1 LAKRWEI
8 LDSAHISDGLL
19 ELRRRDEGDFL
30 ITIDGRVLMNS
41 LANRSECVLSELACA
56 AIKNR
61 NAPRVLIGGLGMGC
75 TLKAALDVLPATA
88 SIKVAEFNEVIIG
101 WCKGPLAS
109 LTDSAVSD
117 KRVSVVIED
126 VSLVIMKAAAEGDA
140 GRFDA
145 IILDLYEGP
154 FESDGG
160 KGEAFYGDSAL
171 ELAHAALVPGGVFAV
186 WSEDPDKS
194 FERRLKNAGFS
205 FEKQRPGKGGL
216 RHLVYIARRLERAGA
231 SRAAGKGGRSHAV
244 RRGGRGSKQ

>member
-1 LAKRWEI
+1 MAKRWEI
-8 LDSAHISDGLL
+8 IDRVESPDGLL
-19 ELRRRDEGDFL
+19 ELRKRDEGDFL
-30 ITIDGRVLMNS
+30 ICIDGRVLMNS

-56 AIKNR
+56 AIGKR
-61 NAPRVLIGGLGMGC
+61 KSPRVLIGGLGMGC
-75 TLKAALDVLPATA
+75 TLKAALDALPAAA
-88 SIKVAEFNEVIIG
+88 SIKVAELNEVILG

-109 LTDSAVSD
+109 LTDSAVTD
-117 KRVSVVIED
+117 PRVSVDIED
-126 VSLVIMKAAAEGDA
+126 VSLVIMKAAVGEDA

-171 ELAHAALVPGGVFAV
+171 KLTHTALAPGGVFAV

-205 FEKQRPGKGGL
+205 FEKQKPGRGGL
-216 RHLVYIARRLERAGA
+216 RHIVYIARPIERSKT
-231 SRAAGKGGRSHAV
+231 SRSGGKGRSSGRGRS
-244 RRGGRGSKQ
+244 